1 MERSGVHG
9 YDVARPSDLFIEF
22 FQLNSTALIR
32 RIGRISQGELGG
44 AEGGEKESPEAGGLR
59 AFISVGKLSITE
71 LLS

>member
-32 RIGRISQGELGG
+32 RIGGISQGELGEWRVG
-44 AEGGEKESPEAGGLR
+44 KRKARRREAFGL
-59 AFISVGKLSITE
+59 FISVGKLSITE

>member
-1 MERSGVHG
+1 MHG

-22 FQLNSTALIR
+22 FQLNSTALIG

-59 AFISVGKLSITE
+59 AFYIGWKAVDY
-71 LLS
+71 